1 MNKPIIDK
9 KYIAARDALI
19 PAAEDFANQQ
29 FGKSSLGMDNKGKVE
44 YARQWSRCFIRKM
57 DRLFSGLT
65 PRCPTCGVKLEI
77 PVREEEVEV
86 ADEKK

>member
-44 YARQWSRCFIRKM
+44 YAQDGPFILGSDAAMSDLWGKTGNSSKGGR
-57 DRLFSGLT
+57 SGGG
-65 PRCPTCGVKLEI
+65 R
-77 PVREEEVEV
+77 
-86 ADEKK
+86 